1 MSLEVAANCRNKSAK
16 QFQFVAAIRVE
27 SRRVES
33 RSRVHKYAEGSAHS
47 NSLIKQAESW
57 EKSKQTGREAE
68 GGARVD
74 ELSDINLLARRV
86 EIIAKRK
93 CF

>member
-27 SRRVES
+27 SRESQS

-47 NSLIKQAESW
+47 NSLIKQESW
-57 EKSKQTGREAE
+57 EKSKQA
-68 GGARVD
+68 ARVD

>member
-27 SRRVES
+27 SRS

>member
-27 SRRVES
+27 TPS